1 MSIMMFASIVY
12 QGITKKL
19 EKKFCNICLVKGKVK
34 KIDKLELCSNCLKK
48 VKELEAQGEPH
59 KIGKEN
65 IAGGIKDEL

>member
-1 MSIMMFASIVY
+1 
-12 QGITKKL
+12 L
-19 EKKFCNICLVKGKVK
+19 EQKYCNICLVKGKVK